1 MRASITAI
9 LVIRQGG
16 EQLSES
22 LRALTSQSR
31 PLSQLVLVDSS
42 ADSTLSPLI
51 DAALEGAPFEWSTCT
66 VPYSARFA
74 EAIEE
79 GIAAALG

>member
-22 LRALTSQSR
+22 LKALTTQSR
-31 PLSQLVLVDSS
+31 PLSKLVLVDSS

-51 DAALEGAPFEWSTCT
+51 DSALEDAPFEWNTCT

-79 GIAAALG
+79 GDGNRVW